1 MCFQSYSY
9 RCKAV
14 LVLTAMSLYLHG
26 GTLHRTI
33 RAKDAA
39 ITGLGTQHDATLN
52 ALVKEE
58 ARVDRHSLIRL
69 VAAMWASQCRF
80 EFGSCDGH
88 FPVPVWIFEG
98 NPAFVVAF
106 TNSDVFA
113 LSGSYLTVAVL

>member
-1 MCFQSYSY
+1 
-9 RCKAV
+9 
-14 LVLTAMSLYLHG
+14 MSLYLHG
-26 GTLHRTI
+26 WTLHRTI
-33 RAKDAA
+33 GAKDTT
-39 ITGLGTQHDATLN
+39 IIGLGTQHDATLN

-80 EFGSCDGH
+80 EFGSGGGH
-88 FPVPVWIFEG
+88 FPVPVWILEG

-106 TNSDVFA
+106 TNADVFA